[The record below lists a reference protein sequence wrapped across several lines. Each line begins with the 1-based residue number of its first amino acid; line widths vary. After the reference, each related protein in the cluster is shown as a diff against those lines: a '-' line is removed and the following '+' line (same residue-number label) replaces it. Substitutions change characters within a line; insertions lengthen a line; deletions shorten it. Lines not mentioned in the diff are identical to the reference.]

1 MKDGELTLDKFNIPL
16 DNYLLGAFSQSK
28 KSVDFLPFRSASNY
42 PPFKRGICRH
52 AMSYLFVN
60 KLKNVTQTL

>member
-28 KSVDFLPFRSASNY
+28 KVSIFYLLG
-42 PPFKRGICRH
+42 PPAITRRLNEVFAVMR
-52 AMSYLFVN
+52 
-60 KLKNVTQTL
+60 